1 MVAQTRDVRLSLEM
15 GRGSK
20 SRTRKGVPDGSA
32 GARPRGQTEVLGV
45 GVPSPR
51 SKGQMSREQSSSETE
66 ELALCTPPARRPPT
80 LQLTRQTRRR
90 DHTVE
95 GSHLLSHTPPL
106 PSLYLKEPS
115 FAS

>member
-32 GARPRGQTEVLGV
+32 GARPRGQTEVLGG

-51 SKGQMSREQSSSETE
+51 SK
-66 ELALCTPPARRPPT
+66 
-80 LQLTRQTRRR
+80 
-90 DHTVE
+90 
-95 GSHLLSHTPPL
+95 
-106 PSLYLKEPS
+106 
-115 FAS
+115 